1 MPIDELLVNVRV
13 LARGSRCELRGVKDG
28 RLQVKTTSP
37 PVGGAANKD
46 VIRQLADEFG
56 VPPSRVLLH
65 RGASQRLKTFRILRP
80 RHIPEYA
87 WEVGGHRTTG
97 GNPL

>member
-1 MPIDELLVNVRV
+1 VQPVEEVLVNVRV
-13 LARGSRCELRGVKDG
+13 LARGSRSGIQGVKDG

-46 VIRQLADEFG
+46 GIRQLADEFD

-80 RHIPEYA
+80 GRIPWYA
-87 WEVGGHRTTG
+87 NEVAGHQRR
-97 GNPL
+97 P

>member
-1 MPIDELLVNVRV
+1 MVAVDEVLVNVRV
-13 LARGSRCELRGVKDG
+13 LARGSRSGIQGVRDG

-46 VIRQLADEFG
+46 VIRQLAEEFD

-65 RGASQRLKTFRILRP
+65 RGGSQRLKTFRIVRP
-80 RHIPEYA
+80 GRLPEYA
-87 WEVGGHRTTG
+87 GDVAMQPRRQ
-97 GNPL
+97 

>member
-1 MPIDELLVNVRV
+1 VQPVEEVIVNVRV
-13 LARGSRCELRGVKDG
+13 LARGSRSGIQGVKDG

-46 VIRQLADEFG
+46 VIRQLADEFD

-80 RHIPEYA
+80 GRMPWYA
-87 WEVGGHRTTG
+87 NEVAGHQRR
-97 GNPL
+97 P

>member
-1 MPIDELLVNVRV
+1 VPPVDEVLVNVRV
-13 LARGSRCELRGVKDG
+13 LARGSRCEIRGVKDG

-46 VIRQLADEFG
+46 VIRQLATEFA

-65 RGASQRLKTFRILRP
+65 RGASQPLKTFRILRP
-80 RHIPEYA
+80 GRLPEYA
-87 WEVGGHRTTG
+87 NEVAGYKRS
-97 GNPL
+97 P